1 MDYITLIILTM
12 AIGGFMTWYCNHNLK
27 KYSQVASV
35 TNITGYQAAQMMLS
49 AHGVSG
55 VRVYEGA
62 EGHDHFNPTDNSISL
77 SPSVFRSTS
86 ITAVAT
92 ACHEVG
98 HACQFAE
105 GYSPMRIRS
114 ALVPAVNLA
123 QNAWIFVF
131 FAGIFFNLMGLVTL
145 AIALYAVAIVF
156 HLVTLPVELNASH
169 RAMDYIS
176 SLGVPQTESGSA
188 FTVLRACALTYVGAA
203 LISILN
209 LLYYLQFINNDN

>member
-1 MDYITLIILTM
+1 M
-12 AIGGFMTWYCNHNLK
+12 
-27 KYSQVASV
+27 
-35 TNITGYQAAQMMLS
+35 
-49 AHGVSG
+49 
-55 VRVYEGA
+55 
-62 EGHDHFNPTDNSISL
+62 
-77 SPSVFRSTS
+77 
-86 ITAVAT
+86 
-92 ACHEVG
+92 
-98 HACQFAE
+98 
-105 GYSPMRIRS
+105 
-114 ALVPAVNLA
+114 NLA

-131 FAGIFFNLMGLVTL
+131 FAGILFNLMGLVTL